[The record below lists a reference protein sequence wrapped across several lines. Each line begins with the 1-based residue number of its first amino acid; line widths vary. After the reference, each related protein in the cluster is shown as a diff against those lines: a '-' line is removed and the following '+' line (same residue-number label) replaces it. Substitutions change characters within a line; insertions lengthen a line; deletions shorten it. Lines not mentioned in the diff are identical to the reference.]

1 MFNLKR
7 RNERD
12 ELLLTLF
19 AVKVRGVKKVNI
31 EYYTDANGK
40 QILRIVKNKSGIGDK
55 PCTQI
60 QGEHIIKIIR
70 EALTNKNIEF
80 KDCKNNGKYY
90 APWNITQEKVL
101 KNALNYLNMKGI
113 KIDFNYENEY
123 DIHMF
128 KKLISRIFTNFI
140 IPAIFTRN
148 ENDQIND
155 NDDISNDFDDAI
167 SRIKDKYLTGNFDEK
182 LYEKAADNEILTLH
196 DSFCKDRDHSYKIYI
211 NDYIKYFLIEFD
223 SKIGYT
229 LRIKKE
235 RFESAKCIDF
245 KIDVALNNVFFL
257 LPRYAN
263 YYTSENHNDDEEI
276 TVIKSAFELR
286 KKNAKIIHDYYAAI
300 FDFIINFTEKLLSID
315 ISHFQNNNIRNESEL
330 NKALNKFKINSS
342 EVCRFLEEN
351 DISIEYRSDFM
362 WELICKIVSRF
373 CHSIQE
379 FNFKKLVWIKSKQP
393 VIQPDNSND
402 VSYRKDKVV
411 FYDAEITDEGFIS
424 MDFDS
429 DLDVDADNNDTESK
443 TQDKEYDFFSK
454 SLEEINQM
462 ASITN
467 IIAILTQNNDSY
479 AIRDLNYEIS
489 SFLNSELNTY
499 IDKIKAICN
508 SKKMSKMISLCD
520 NYSSLSADET
530 LEKTIKINKFIKIP
544 ESESDSIRYRNS
556 YTDSESNI
564 NYNAYV
570 DVKETLL
577 DLSSRY

>member
-1 MFNLKR
+1 MKR

-40 QILRIVKNKSGIGDK
+40 QIFRIVKNKSGIGDK

-113 KIDFNYENEY
+113 KINFNYENEY

-196 DSFCKDRDHSYKIYI
+196 DSFCKDRDHSYKVYI

-245 KIDVALNNVFFL
+245 KVDFALNNVFFS
-257 LPRYAN
+257 LPRYVN

-351 DISIEYRSDFM
+351 DISINYRSDFI
-362 WELICKIVSRF
+362 WELICKTVSRF

-393 VIQPDNSND
+393 VIQPDNSNEI
-402 VSYRKDKVV
+402 SY
-411 FYDAEITDEGFIS
+411 
-424 MDFDS
+424 
-429 DLDVDADNNDTESK
+429 VDADNNDSESK
-443 TQDKEYDFFSK
+443 AQDKEDDFFSK
-454 SLEEINQM
+454 SFEEIKQM
-462 ASITN
+462 TSIMN
-467 IIAILTQNNDSY
+467 IIIILTQSDYFYS
-479 AIRDLNYEIS
+479 IKDLNYEFF
-489 SFLNSELNTY
+489 SFLNIELKAY
-499 IDKIKAICN
+499 IDKIKTICN
-508 SKKMSKMISLCD
+508 SKKMYKMISSCN
-520 NYSSLSADET
+520 NYKRLFPDSISEIT
-530 LEKTIKINKFIKIP
+530 NFIKIS
-544 ESESDSIRYRNS
+544 ESESDSIEYKNS

-577 DLSSRY
+577 NLSSRFKCFDIK